1 MNWFQKYKIA
11 VVCILLPAMLMLAG
25 NAVFNWH
32 VHKSEKG
39 QLFVHAHPFNKS
51 VACSYADDCANN
63 PVKNGAK
70 HSHNSSECFSIDKI
84 TNFLFVLAAVIVVLC
99 NRNRFVE
106 SSKVYHYHVKKN
118 LLASLLPNRAP
129 PVLA

>member
-1 MNWFQKYKIA
+1 
-11 VVCILLPAMLMLAG
+11 MLAG

-32 VHKSEKG
+32 VHKSEQG
-39 QLFVHAHPFNKS
+39 QLFVHAHPFNKTE
-51 VACSYADDCANN
+51 ACSKACENADSPVNN
-63 PVKNGAK
+63 GTK

-84 TNFLFVLAAVIVVLC
+84 TSFLFVISAIVVVVC

-106 SSKVYHYHVKKN
+106 TSKVYHYHVKKN

-129 PVLA
+129 PILA